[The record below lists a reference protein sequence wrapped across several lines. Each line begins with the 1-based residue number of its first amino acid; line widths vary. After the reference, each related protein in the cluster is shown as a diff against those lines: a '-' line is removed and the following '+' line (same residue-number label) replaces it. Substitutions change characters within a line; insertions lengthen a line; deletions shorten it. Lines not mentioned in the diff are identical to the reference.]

1 MLNTSATTVGSCL
14 LLMLMLVLLQL
25 GVALPWWHR
34 NDAGYDASLDP
45 VAWSRAFV
53 QDQVRKPRISQPMQL
68 PQLEQHRRSW
78 WSSSRSHN
86 RNSNNNNSSSS
97 SSSGSKKKRN
107 NYKKFV
113 RRHRKRRLMLRQT
126 RC

>member
-14 LLMLMLVLLQL
+14 LLMLILVLLQL
-25 GVALPWWHR
+25 GVAMPWWHR

-78 WSSSRSHN
+78 YKLLLRSIGLRFKTKSRQCEGGKNICKHDVSE
-86 RNSNNNNSSSS
+86 S
-97 SSSGSKKKRN
+97 
-107 NYKKFV
+107 
-113 RRHRKRRLMLRQT
+113 QT
-126 RC
+126 PHKQLKT